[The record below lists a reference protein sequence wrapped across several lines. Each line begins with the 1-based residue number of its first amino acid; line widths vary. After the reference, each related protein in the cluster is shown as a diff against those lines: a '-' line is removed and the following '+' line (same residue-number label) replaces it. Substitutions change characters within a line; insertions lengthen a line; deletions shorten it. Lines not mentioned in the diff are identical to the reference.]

1 MKIIKVF
8 ILCLV
13 IFSGLGPAVLSAA
26 EKSTVLDLEIQP
38 RDLLAEAIVIVRNEK
53 FIGLLLPEPIILD
66 KININGVE
74 VISTV
79 SGGQKTG
86 FTLSIF

>member
-1 MKIIKVF
+1 MKVIKVF

-13 IFSGLGPAVLSAA
+13 IFFWLLPGVLLAA
-26 EKSTVLDLEIQP
+26 EKSTVLYLTIQP
-38 RDLLAEAIVIVRNEK
+38 RDLLAEAIETVKNEE
-53 FIGLLLPEPIILD
+53 FIELLTEPIILD

-74 VISTV
+74 VISTL
-79 SGGQKTG
+79 SGSQETG